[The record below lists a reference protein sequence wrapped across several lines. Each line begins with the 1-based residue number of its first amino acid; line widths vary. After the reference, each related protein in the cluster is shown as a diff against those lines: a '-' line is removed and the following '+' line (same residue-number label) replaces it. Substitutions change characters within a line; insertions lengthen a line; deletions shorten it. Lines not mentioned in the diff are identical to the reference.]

1 LWQVAAMLAAHLVGA
16 TQTTRRICRRVFFP
30 KNPSVSYSFL
40 GYASFAYILR
50 GIKKFHIPFLAIVFK
65 IQVWLRAGYKPAC
78 RFLKRSIFMH
88 MVQETAFS
96 KNDF

>member
-1 LWQVAAMLAAHLVGA
+1 LAKAGAH
-16 TQTTRRICRRVFFP
+16 TTRRICWRVFFP
-30 KNPSVSYSFL
+30 KNPSVSLSFL

-65 IQVWLRAGYKPAC
+65 IRVWLRAGYKPVC
-78 RFLKRSIFMH
+78 RFLKRSLSKH
-88 MVQETAFS
+88 VVQRTAFS